1 MTTRRVTRTTVLPG
15 SPESARNAVMS
26 PDVAP
31 KIDPAVKQWTPDSE
45 PIDVGTRFTIRGRLG
60 IVPIRG
66 VSEAVQ
72 WEPPNVAAFV
82 SVKGSRPLRIVAT
95 HRFETSGTGTRY
107 AWSMDFDGPRLLVT
121 LAVRL
126 FGRAI
131 ERQQRTLSKYLDH
144 SK

>member
-15 SPESARNAVMS
+15 SPESAWNAVMS
-26 PDVAP
+26 PDVAQ
-31 KIDPAVKQWTPDSE
+31 KIDPAVKEWTPDSE
-45 PIDVGTRFTIRGRLG
+45 PIDVGTRFT
-60 IVPIRG
+60 IRG

-82 SVKGSRPLRIVAT
+82 SVQGSRPLRVVAT

-107 AWSMDFDGPRLLVT
+107 TWSMDFDGPRLLVT
-121 LAVRL
+121 LAARL

-131 ERQQRTLSKYLDH
+131 ERQQRTLSEYLDH

>member
-1 MTTRRVTRTTVLPG
+1 MTTRRLTRTTLLPG
-15 SPESARNAVMS
+15 SPESAWNAVMS

-31 KIDPAVKQWTPDSE
+31 KIDPAVKQWTPDTE

-82 SVKGSRPLRIVAT
+82 SVQGSRPLRIVAT
-95 HRFETSGTGTRY
+95 HRFETSGT
-107 AWSMDFDGPRLLVT
+107 
-121 LAVRL
+121 
-126 FGRAI
+126 
-131 ERQQRTLSKYLDH
+131 
-144 SK
+144 